1 MCFRDHSLKLLI
13 SYLTLNALVSFS
25 VNGDNNKVIIRFE
38 LVHIC
43 GVLKIVSS
51 TFLWLSSQSY
61 RNRDFS
67 KCLLYNSIK
76 IKKIFI
82 LISAKL
88 RASCKRYP
96 SPCKWW
102 ALGPKLG
109 DFDDFIL
116 MDILMSAFSFQF
128 CISICLLKSEVQ
140 YYPQDKGY
148 PEEMDSKRLQLML
161 AHDIPKCSPAWLRS
175 SGSWPCL

>member
-1 MCFRDHSLKLLI
+1 MCFRDHSLLLI
-13 SYLTLNALVSFS
+13 SYLTLNALVSFF

-67 KCLLYNSIK
+67 KCLLYNSLK
-76 IKKIFI
+76 KKKIIFI
-82 LISAKL
+82 CAKR

-96 SPCKWW
+96 SPCTLRGCFESMYIPYQLFMLHTGSDGHWGPS
-102 ALGPKLG
+102 LGTSM
-109 DFDDFIL
+109 IL
-116 MDILMSAFSFQF
+116 S
-128 CISICLLKSEVQ
+128 
-140 YYPQDKGY
+140 
-148 PEEMDSKRLQLML
+148 
-161 AHDIPKCSPAWLRS
+161 
-175 SGSWPCL
+175 

>member
-96 SPCKWW
+96 SPCK
-102 ALGPKLG
+102 LRGCFESMYIPYQL
-109 DFDDFIL
+109 FIL
-116 MDILMSAFSFQF
+116 HTGSDGHWGPSLGTLMILS
-128 CISICLLKSEVQ
+128 
-140 YYPQDKGY
+140 
-148 PEEMDSKRLQLML
+148 
-161 AHDIPKCSPAWLRS
+161 
-175 SGSWPCL
+175 